1 MMMASS
7 SRDSRV
13 ARIMTKVQGAVAK
26 LRPKI
31 SPMLEHLNCVQSC
44 LGSQQSCDTNTNN
57 KAKKNSKTNKKTVHE
72 LNSGKLTVLL
82 LSDKI
87 RNASGITL
95 RRYQPIKEEPQM
107 ARKQSVLTNIISKNN
122 SCFQSDII
130 GKGKLLQK
138 IQKNSEYLNNSNVS
152 CRSLKAMTESCLW
165 DYLKKI
171 NSMC

>member
-1 MMMASS
+1 
-7 SRDSRV
+7 
-13 ARIMTKVQGAVAK
+13 MTKVQGAVAK

-107 ARKQSVLTNIISKNN
+107 ARKQSVLTNIS
-122 SCFQSDII
+122 
-130 GKGKLLQK
+130 
-138 IQKNSEYLNNSNVS
+138 SEKQFLFPI
-152 CRSLKAMTESCLW
+152 R
-165 DYLKKI
+165 
-171 NSMC
+171 